1 MNKLLDPQQLTQ
13 FEFSTIVV
21 SVFIAGLVIGC
32 LIAYALLKRNNRP
45 DAAQAKEIRQD
56 FDEYKE
62 KVDEHFSQTS
72 EMFKDV
78 TTQYKKLYDHM
89 SFGAVDLCNADIS
102 SMPRLEM
109 QDAGE
114 KPETDEKPEPDDQTT
129 PVQAHVNTDTNASAD
144 AHADA
149 DADKDIKADTVT
161 KDDTNATKT

>member
-1 MNKLLDPQQLTQ
+1 MNNLFDPQQLTQ
-13 FEFSTIVV
+13 FEFGTIVV

-32 LIAYALLKRNNRP
+32 LIAYALLKRNSGP
-45 DAAQAKEIRQD
+45 DAARAKEIGQD

-89 SFGAVDLCNADIS
+89 SVGAVDLCNADIS

-129 PVQAHVNTDTNASAD
+129 PVQAHVNTDTNA
-144 AHADA
+144 
-149 DADKDIKADTVT
+149 DADKDIEAETVT